1 MKHLHTQLKQHRLV
15 PVIAIDSADDAL
27 PLSEALAAGG
37 LPVAEIT
44 FRTDAAEESIKK
56 IAKSG
61 NVLVGAGTV
70 LNIDTA
76 KRAID
81 AGASFL
87 VTPGFS
93 HKIVEFCLSRH
104 MPIIPGTGSAT
115 DLQAAAE
122 FGLSVVKFF
131 PAEAIGGLKLLK
143 ALAAPFGVIKFMPT
157 GGISADN
164 VCAYLAF
171 PAVLACGGSW
181 MVARETIAAKQFDT
195 IRSLTAQAV
204 SLVKAAQTEK

>member
-1 MKHLHTQLKQHRLV
+1 MKHLLSELKHHRLI

-27 PLSEALAAGG
+27 PLAEALAAGG

-44 FRTDAAEESIKK
+44 FRTAAAEESIKK
-56 IAKSG
+56 IANAGKM
-61 NVLVGAGTV
+61 LVGAGTV
-70 LNIDTA
+70 MSIDTA
-76 KRAID
+76 RRAID

-93 HKIVEFCLSRH
+93 HKLVEFCLSRD

-143 ALAAPFGVIKFMPT
+143 ALSAPFAGIKYMPT
-157 GGISADN
+157 GGITADN
-164 VCAYLAF
+164 VCSYLAF
-171 PAVLACGGSW
+171 PPVLACGGSW
-181 MVARETIAAKQFDT
+181 MVARETIAAKRFDA
-195 IRSLTAQAV
+195 IRTLTAQAV
-204 SLVKAAQTEK
+204 ALVESVGANA